1 MTRARALAPWLGA
14 LTVGVAW
21 AQQGLPQALIRP
33 DWQRIGGLAVE
44 AGLGSPAGGPV
55 ERVWFTESGAVVI
68 RTHAGNYFSTANFD
82 KWAPLDRFEEP
93 PPAPSPIKFS
103 PRDPARLYAAGA
115 DVYRSDDGGRHWT
128 NLTRLRRRSILGAE
142 VRDLAVSP
150 ENPDHIIAVNA
161 YGVWMSVDGGLSW
174 VGLNQSLPNLPAK
187 RLLAPPEGM
196 RGAQVW
202 LEPGG
207 AAEWFPG
214 EKEAWRPAPLP
225 EDYAAERAA
234 LEAAG
239 RQLGVE
245 ISAIG
250 LGREHY
256 YAGARDGRIWVS
268 LDRGGSWRLVR
279 MPGSGP
285 VRVIAVSEIS
295 QVAAASV
302 DSEQGGSRV
311 LLTVNGGIA
320 WEDITG
326 DLPAGKVSGLAI
338 DRESGAVYAAA
349 DAGVFLAF
357 AGLLGAVPPTGWT
370 PLAAN
375 LPSARALDVRLDR
388 SGNQVYIVLEGYG
401 VYYAPAPH
409 RFREVRVVSAA
420 DYRERPAAPGAL
432 LSVLGARL
440 VRARAGVLSVP
451 VLYATDTESHIQL
464 PFGVSGEAA
473 LLDLEGPSRRLT
485 IPVPLQAAAPAIF
498 VDPSGT
504 PLLLDGASGTLLD
517 AATPARS
524 GGRVHILATGLG
536 KVVPDWEAGVAAPW
550 DAPPRVAA
558 TVRAFLD
565 RQPVAVVRAVLAPG
579 YTGFYLVE
587 IQLPAIAAYGPAE
600 LYLEVG
606 GRESNRVRI
615 YVEP

>member
-1 MTRARALAPWLGA
+1 M
-14 LTVGVAW
+14 
-21 AQQGLPQALIRP
+21 IRP

-55 ERVWFTESGAVVI
+55 ERVWFTENGTVVI
-68 RTHAGNYFSTANFD
+68 RTASGRYFSTANFG

-93 PPAPSPIKFS
+93 PPDASPIKFS
-103 PRDPARLYAAGA
+103 PRDPTRLYAAGA

-150 ENPDHIIAVNA
+150 ENPDQLIAVND
-161 YGVWMSVDGGLSW
+161 YGVWMSLDGGLSW

-196 RGAQVW
+196 RGARVW

-214 EKEAWRPAPLP
+214 EKEVWNPAPVP
-225 EDYAAERAA
+225 EEFAAERAV
-234 LEAAG
+234 LEAAE

-279 MPGSGP
+279 LAGPGA
-285 VRVIAVSEIS
+285 VRAIAVSAVSE
-295 QVAAASV
+295 VAAAGL
-302 DSEQGGSRV
+302 DADQGGSRV
-311 LLTVNGGIA
+311 LLTVNGGIS
-320 WEDITG
+320 WQDITG
-326 DLPAGKVSGLAI
+326 DLPAGRVSGLAI
-338 DRESGAVYAAA
+338 DRESGAVYAAT

-357 AGLLGAVPPTGWT
+357 AGVLGALPPSGWM
-370 PLAAN
+370 PLTAN
-375 LPSARALDVRLDR
+375 LPAARALDVRLDA

-409 RFREVRVVSAA
+409 RFRDVRVVSVA

-440 VRARAGVLSVP
+440 LRARAGVLNVP
-451 VLYATDTESHIQL
+451 VLYATDTESHIQI
-464 PFGVSGEAA
+464 PFGVSGEAT
-473 LLDLEGPSRRLT
+473 LLDLESPSRRLT
-485 IPVPLQAAAPAIF
+485 IPVPLEPAAPAIF

-517 AATPARS
+517 ASTPARS
-524 GGRVHILATGLG
+524 GGRVQVLATGLG
-536 KVVPDWEAGVAAPW
+536 KVVPDWEAGVAAPS

-565 RQPVAVVRAVLAPG
+565 RQPVEVLRAVLAPG
-579 YTGFYLVE
+579 YTGFYMVE
-587 IQLPAIAAYGPAE
+587 IQLPAITAYGPAE

-606 GRESNRVRI
+606 GKESNRVRI
-615 YVEP
+615 YLEP

>member
-1 MTRARALAPWLGA
+1 M
-14 LTVGVAW
+14 
-21 AQQGLPQALIRP
+21 IRP

-55 ERVWFTESGAVVI
+55 ERVWFTENGTVVI
-68 RTHAGNYFSTANFD
+68 RTASGRYFSTANFG

-93 PPAPSPIKFS
+93 PPAASPIKFS
-103 PRDPARLYAAGA
+103 PRDPSRLYAAGA

-142 VRDLAVSP
+142 VWDLAVSP
-150 ENPDHIIAVNA
+150 ENPDQVIAVND
-161 YGVWMSVDGGLSW
+161 YGVWMSLDGGLSW
-174 VGLNQSLPNLPAK
+174 VGLNQSLPNLPARK
-187 RLLAPPEGM
+187 LLALPEGM
-196 RGAQVW
+196 RGARV
-202 LEPGG
+202 LLDPGG

-214 EKEAWRPAPLP
+214 EKEVWHPAPVP
-225 EDYAAERAA
+225 EDYANERAV
-234 LEAAG
+234 LEAAA

-245 ISAIG
+245 ISAVG
-250 LGREHY
+250 LGPEHY

-268 LDRGGSWRLVR
+268 LDRGRSWRLVR
-279 MPGSGP
+279 LAERGP
-285 VRVIAVSEIS
+285 VRVIAVSAVSE
-295 QVAAASV
+295 VAAAGL
-302 DSEQGGSRV
+302 DSDHGGSRV
-311 LLTVNGGIA
+311 LLTVNGGIS
-320 WEDITG
+320 WQDITG

-338 DRESGAVYAAA
+338 DRESGAVYAAT

-357 AGLLGAVPPTGWT
+357 AGVLGALPPTGWM
-370 PLAAN
+370 PLTAN
-375 LPSARALDVRLDR
+375 LPSARALDVRLDS

-409 RFREVRVVSAA
+409 RFRDVRVVSAA

-451 VLYATDTESHIQL
+451 VLYATDTESHIQI
-464 PFGVSGEAA
+464 PFGVSGEAT
-473 LLDLEGPSRRLT
+473 LLDLESPSRRLT
-485 IPVPLQAAAPAIF
+485 IPVPLEAAAPAIF

-524 GGRVHILATGLG
+524 GGRVQILAAGLG
-536 KVVPDWEAGVAAPW
+536 KVVPDWEAGVAAPS

-565 RQPVAVVRAVLAPG
+565 RQPVEVVRAILAPG

-587 IQLPAIAAYGPAE
+587 IRLPAITVYGPAE

-606 GRESNRVRI
+606 GKESNRVRI
-615 YVEP
+615 YLEP